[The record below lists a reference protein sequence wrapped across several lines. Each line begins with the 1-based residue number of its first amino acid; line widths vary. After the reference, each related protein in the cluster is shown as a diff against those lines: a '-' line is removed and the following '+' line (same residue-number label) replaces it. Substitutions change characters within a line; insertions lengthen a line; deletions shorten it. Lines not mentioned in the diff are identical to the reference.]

1 MNHDITDCQV
11 HGLFKYLPQGPSD
24 GILCSKKS
32 YKAVSFMENALLLKT
47 ITHNIAGKPKLESK
61 DKVSFL
67 SLDQLQIL
75 KK

>member
-1 MNHDITDCQV
+1 MTDCQE
-11 HGLFKYLPQGPSD
+11 HRRFKYLPQGPSD
-24 GILCSKKS
+24 GTLCSKKS
-32 YKAVSFMENALLLKT
+32 YKAVSFMEKALLLKI
-47 ITHNIAGKPKLESK
+47 ITHNIAEKPKLESK